1 MNYEEAVAYIEDIP
15 RFTTKNSLDH
25 TRECL
30 RRLGDPQR
38 KFRVIHVAG
47 TNGKGST
54 CAFITSVL
62 REAGYSCG
70 LFTSPHLVEI
80 NERFQINEEV
90 IDDDTFLCAFEK
102 VKKLS
107 DELVAEGS
115 YHPTYF
121 ETLLLMGMV
130 IFADAGVDYVVLET
144 GLGGTYDSTNACGV
158 PDVTVIA
165 KIGFDHMAILGD
177 TLAKIAAEKA
187 GIIKHGTAL
196 VLESQEKE
204 AMDVLNKAA
213 ERADIKTT
221 KVVNLDEIRILPQKD
236 GKQCFSYAG
245 YDAVTMKMPWRQ
257 CLQQNYFLKNIL
269 QEKRMCRNG
278 KLCSMQSGKG
288 STGHSGWDAW
298 SL

>member
-1 MNYEEAVAYIEDIP
+1 MDFGVYPTMFDY
-15 RFTTKNSLDH
+15 
-25 TRECL
+25 CL
-30 RRLGDPQR
+30 AMALLYFKEQKCDV
-38 KFRVIHVAG
+38 VI
-47 TNGKGST
+47 
-54 CAFITSVL
+54 
-62 REAGYSCG
+62 
-70 LFTSPHLVEI
+70 
-80 NERFQINEEV
+80 
-90 IDDDTFLCAFEK
+90 
-102 VKKLS
+102 
-107 DELVAEGS
+107 
-115 YHPTYF
+115 
-121 ETLLLMGMV
+121 
-130 IFADAGVDYVVLET
+130 LET

-245 YDAVTMKMPWRQ
+245 YDAVTMKMLGVHQ
-257 CLQQNYFLKNIL
+257 YENAVAAMLAAELFFEKYFAG
-269 QEKRMCRNG
+269 KRMCRNG